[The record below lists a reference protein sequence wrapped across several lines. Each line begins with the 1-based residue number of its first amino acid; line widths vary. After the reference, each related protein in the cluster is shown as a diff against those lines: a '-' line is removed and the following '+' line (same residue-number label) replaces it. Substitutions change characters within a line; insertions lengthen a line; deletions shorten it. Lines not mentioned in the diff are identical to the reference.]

1 MLLKISYEDGSG
13 REVIPL
19 SANETYFV
27 GESSTLT
34 LPAGAGVVRLR
45 GSHVSSPQFVLRKSG
60 QGWSVQH
67 HGRNPTR
74 VDDQPLRAGTPVA
87 VSAGMSIWVP
97 NVTIELVEPAAA
109 PVAVTQFPDQ
119 ERVLALQME
128 IHERLL
134 KDTQYDRLVKSS
146 DFGREETR
154 TRIRERLDMFI
165 KEALDSAPQ
174 DLVILVIKNAVYR
187 WLAKRIAR
195 TGRRDASSNAAS
207 LSREEQDNRRLFDVG
222 KALISA
228 LQLKLNFESTRSDF
242 AQLDTRF
249 SAAFQS
255 RQALFN
261 AGDRYEIAHMHLRSN
276 IEELMYRW
284 GTISE
289 LMDLDVISEIMVTRY
304 DEIYVEKFGLLE
316 RYPFAFANERQLMK
330 VIERIAV
337 DSNRSINESEAM
349 ADFRMPDG
357 SRVNAVI
364 PPLAVKG
371 ACLTIRKFGGKSRLD
386 ISKLV
391 TAGALSE
398 PMRAFLEAAVR
409 SRKNIVVSG
418 GTGSGKT
425 TLLNSLSQF
434 IPVGERVVAVEDTSE
449 LQLDGIHVVYL
460 QSRPKT
466 AESET
471 SVTIRDLV
479 RNALRMR
486 PDRIIVGECRGA
498 EAIDMLQAMNTGH
511 AGSMTTAHANTPQ
524 DMMTRLEVMVLQGQ
538 SSLPVMAIR
547 QQIVAAVELVVQL
560 NRLANGRRAVTEI
573 SEVIGIDPDTGLI
586 IVEPIF
592 NLVGR
597 AGGEA
602 VHAFT
607 GYLPSFVA
615 ELVEFNDDG
624 EIEKLDMFV

>member
-1 MLLKISYEDGSG
+1 
-13 REVIPL
+13 
-19 SANETYFV
+19 
-27 GESSTLT
+27 
-34 LPAGAGVVRLR
+34 
-45 GSHVSSPQFVLRKSG
+45 
-60 QGWSVQH
+60 
-67 HGRNPTR
+67 
-74 VDDQPLRAGTPVA
+74 
-87 VSAGMSIWVP
+87 
-97 NVTIELVEPAAA
+97 
-109 PVAVTQFPDQ
+109 
-119 ERVLALQME
+119 
-128 IHERLL
+128 
-134 KDTQYDRLVKSS
+134 
-146 DFGREETR
+146 
-154 TRIRERLDMFI
+154 
-165 KEALDSAPQ
+165 
-174 DLVILVIKNAVYR
+174 
-187 WLAKRIAR
+187 
-195 TGRRDASSNAAS
+195 
-207 LSREEQDNRRLFDVG
+207 
-222 KALISA
+222 
-228 LQLKLNFESTRSDF
+228 
-242 AQLDTRF
+242 
-249 SAAFQS
+249 
-255 RQALFN
+255 
-261 AGDRYEIAHMHLRSN
+261 
-276 IEELMYRW
+276 
-284 GTISE
+284 
-289 LMDLDVISEIMVTRY
+289 
-304 DEIYVEKFGLLE
+304 
-316 RYPFAFANERQLMK
+316 
-330 VIERIAV
+330 
-337 DSNRSINESEAM
+337 
-349 ADFRMPDG
+349 
-357 SRVNAVI
+357 
-364 PPLAVKG
+364 
-371 ACLTIRKFGGKSRLD
+371 
-386 ISKLV
+386 
-391 TAGALSE
+391 
-398 PMRAFLEAAVR
+398 MRAFLEAAVR

-434 IPVGERVVAVEDTSE
+434 IPIGERVVAVEDTSE

-597 AGGEA
+597 AGGQA

-615 ELVEFNDDG
+615 ELVEFGEDG

>member
-1 MLLKISYEDGSG
+1 
-13 REVIPL
+13 
-19 SANETYFV
+19 
-27 GESSTLT
+27 
-34 LPAGAGVVRLR
+34 
-45 GSHVSSPQFVLRKSG
+45 
-60 QGWSVQH
+60 
-67 HGRNPTR
+67 
-74 VDDQPLRAGTPVA
+74 
-87 VSAGMSIWVP
+87 
-97 NVTIELVEPAAA
+97 
-109 PVAVTQFPDQ
+109 
-119 ERVLALQME
+119 
-128 IHERLL
+128 
-134 KDTQYDRLVKSS
+134 
-146 DFGREETR
+146 
-154 TRIRERLDMFI
+154 
-165 KEALDSAPQ
+165 
-174 DLVILVIKNAVYR
+174 
-187 WLAKRIAR
+187 
-195 TGRRDASSNAAS
+195 
-207 LSREEQDNRRLFDVG
+207 
-222 KALISA
+222 
-228 LQLKLNFESTRSDF
+228 
-242 AQLDTRF
+242 
-249 SAAFQS
+249 
-255 RQALFN
+255 
-261 AGDRYEIAHMHLRSN
+261 
-276 IEELMYRW
+276 
-284 GTISE
+284 
-289 LMDLDVISEIMVTRY
+289 MDLDVISEIMVTRY

-434 IPVGERVVAVEDTSE
+434 IPIGERVVAVEDTSE

-597 AGGEA
+597 AGGQA

-615 ELVEFNDDG
+615 ELVEFGEDG

>member
-1 MLLKISYEDGSG
+1 MQLKISYEDGSG
-13 REVIPL
+13 REVVPL
-19 SANETYFV
+19 SADVTYFV
-27 GESSTLT
+27 GENGTPA

-45 GSHVSSPQFVLRKSG
+45 GSHVSSPQFIIRRSG
-60 QGWSVQH
+60 QSWTVQH

-74 VDDQPLRAGTPVA
+74 LDDQPLRAGVPVA
-87 VSAGMSIWVP
+87 LRAGMSIWVP
-97 NVTIELVEPAAA
+97 NVTLELYEPQAENQPIAL
-109 PVAVTQFPDQ
+109 FPEQ
-119 ERVLALQME
+119 ERVLALQTE

-134 KDTQYDRLVKSS
+134 KDTQYDRLMKSS

-154 TRIRERLDMFI
+154 ARIRERLDIFI
-165 KEALDSAPQ
+165 KEALEQAPA
-174 DLVILVIKNAVYR
+174 DLIMLLVKNAAYR
-187 WLAKRIAR
+187 WLAKCIAR
-195 TGRRDASSNAAS
+195 TTNRNTAATAGFV
-207 LSREEQDNRRLFDVG
+207 RGDQDNRRLFDVT
-222 KALISA
+222 KALIGA
-228 LQLKLNFESTRSDF
+228 LQLKLDFESTRADF
-242 AQLDTRF
+242 EKLDTKF
-249 SAAFQS
+249 GTAFQA
-255 RQALFN
+255 RQSLFN
-261 AGDRYEIAHMHLRSN
+261 TGDRYEIAHNHLRSN

-316 RYPFAFANERQLMK
+316 RYPFAFANERQLMT
-330 VIERIAV
+330 VIERIGI
-337 DSNRSINESEAM
+337 DSKRSINESEAM

-386 ISKLV
+386 IGKLV
-391 TAGALSE
+391 AAGALNA
-398 PMRAFLEAAVR
+398 PMCAFLDAAVKA
-409 SRKNIVVSG
+409 RKNIVVSG

-449 LQLDGIHVVYL
+449 LQLEGIHVVYL

-466 AESET
+466 AESEKG
-471 SVTIRDLV
+471 VTIRDLV

-486 PDRIIVGECRGA
+486 PDRIIVGECRGG

-524 DMMTRLEVMVLQGQ
+524 DMMTRLEVMVLQGE
-538 SSLPVMAIR
+538 SSLPVTAIR

-560 NRLANGRRAVTEI
+560 NRLPNGRRAVTEI
-573 SEVIGIDPDTGLI
+573 SEVIGIDPDTGLVL
-586 IVEPIF
+586 VEPIF
-592 NLVGR
+592 HLVGR
-597 AGGEA
+597 SDGGMA
-602 VHAFT
+602 HAFT
-607 GYLPSFVA
+607 GYLPSFVS
-615 ELVEFNDDG
+615 ELVEIGADG
-624 EIEKLDMFV
+624 SVGQLDMFV

>member
-1 MLLKISYEDGSG
+1 
-13 REVIPL
+13 
-19 SANETYFV
+19 
-27 GESSTLT
+27 
-34 LPAGAGVVRLR
+34 
-45 GSHVSSPQFVLRKSG
+45 
-60 QGWSVQH
+60 
-67 HGRNPTR
+67 
-74 VDDQPLRAGTPVA
+74 
-87 VSAGMSIWVP
+87 
-97 NVTIELVEPAAA
+97 
-109 PVAVTQFPDQ
+109 
-119 ERVLALQME
+119 
-128 IHERLL
+128 
-134 KDTQYDRLVKSS
+134 
-146 DFGREETR
+146 
-154 TRIRERLDMFI
+154 
-165 KEALDSAPQ
+165 
-174 DLVILVIKNAVYR
+174 IKNAVYR

-261 AGDRYEIAHMHLRSN
+261 AGDRYEIAHMHLRSS

-391 TAGALSE
+391 TADALSE

-597 AGGEA
+597 AGGQA